1 MGGVGGWDG
10 PKIDKFPYPSLEE
23 RNSGHRE
30 KWNPL
35 DLALGCGGREEKEKK
50 NFENI
55 SICP

>member
-1 MGGVGGWDG
+1 MGGGDG